1 MRIFCVLLCSL
12 ISVGYSQEL
21 EDIRYNYSQA
31 ATNKLLCKEMIYKLR
46 NDREPIR
53 IAYLGAF
60 QTIWAKHTLN
70 PFEKL
75 KTFKEGKANIEESVA
90 QSPSDTEIRF
100 IRLSVQLNAP
110 KFLGYSNNIEEDK
123 KIIRYSGSDIKSETL
138 QKMIKE
144 CLKSKE

>member
-12 ISVGYSQEL
+12 VSVGYSQEL
-21 EDIRYNYSQA
+21 EDVRYKYSQA

-53 IAYLGAF
+53 VAYLGAF

-123 KIIRYSGSDIKSETL
+123 KIIRHCGSEIKSETL
-138 QKMIKE
+138 QKMINE
-144 CLKSKE
+144 CIKLKQ

>member
-12 ISVGYSQEL
+12 ISVCYSQEL

>member
-31 ATNKLLCKEMIYKLR
+31 ATNKLLCKQMIYKLR
-46 NDREPIR
+46 NDSEPIR
-53 IAYLGAF
+53 VAYLGAF

-138 QKMIKE
+138 QTMIKE

>member
-1 MRIFCVLLCSL
+1 
-12 ISVGYSQEL
+12 
-21 EDIRYNYSQA
+21 
-31 ATNKLLCKEMIYKLR
+31 MIYKLR

-90 QSPSDTEIRF
+90 QSPSDMEIRF

-123 KIIRYSGSDIKSETL
+123 KIIRHCGSEIKSETL
-138 QKMIKE
+138 QKMINE
-144 CLKSKE
+144 CIKLKQ